1 MANFKIAWN
10 AFWSI
15 FKSDDLA
22 KTWNDIVANPQPA
35 ALPPAEKE
43 KTEAEPQPQET
54 TTPAP
59 VTAKGEAVHTLAILQ
74 RESRLIDFL
83 QEDIAPYSNE
93 QIGAAVRKVHD
104 DAHNALEK
112 YFKLTPI
119 RTEAEGETI
128 TLDKSFDGR
137 QIRLTG
143 KTAGEPP
150 FRGQLLHRGWKA
162 ESINLPQRTDA
173 VDPSVICPAEVEI

>member
-1 MANFKIAWN
+1 MANFKTAWN

-35 ALPPAEKE
+35 LPPAEKE
-43 KTEAEPQPQET
+43 KTEAESQPQET
-54 TTPAP
+54 TKPAP

>member
-1 MANFKIAWN
+1 MANFKTAWN

-15 FKSDDLA
+15 FKSDELA
-22 KTWNDIVANPQPA
+22 KTWNDIVASPRQP
-35 ALPPAEKE
+35 ALPPVENKPEQAEI
-43 KTEAEPQPQET
+43 QVET
-54 TTPAP
+54 P
-59 VTAKGEAVHTLAILQ
+59 VAATQATAKGEAVHALAILQ

-93 QIGAAVRKVHD
+93 QIGAVVRKVHD

-119 RTEAEGETI
+119 RTEAEGDSI
-128 TLDKSFDGR
+128 TLDKSFDSK

-143 KTAGEPP
+143 KTVGEPP
-150 FRGQLLHRGWKA
+150 FHGHLLHRGWKA
-162 ESINLPQRTDA
+162 ENIALPQRTDA
-173 VDPSVICPAEVEI
+173 VDPSVVCPAEVEI

>member
-1 MANFKIAWN
+1 MANFKTAWN

-22 KTWNDIVANPQPA
+22 KAWKDVVTNPQP
-35 ALPPAEKE
+35 ALPPAEKD
-43 KTEAEPQPQET
+43 KPKAELQPQET
-54 TTPAP
+54 AKPARST
-59 VTAKGEAVHTLAILQ
+59 VEGEAVHTLAILQ

-83 QEDIAPYSNE
+83 QEDIAPYTNE

-112 YFKLTPI
+112 YFKLVPI
-119 RTEAEGETI
+119 RTEAEGEAI

-143 KTAGEPP
+143 KPAGEPP
-150 FRGQLLHRGWKA
+150 FRGLLLHRGWKA
-162 ESINLPQRTDA
+162 ESITLPQRTDA
-173 VDPSVICPAEVEI
+173 VDPSVVCPAEVEI

>member
-1 MANFKIAWN
+1 MANFKTAWN
-10 AFWSI
+10 AFWTI
-15 FKSDDLA
+15 FKSDELA

-35 ALPPAEKE
+35 LPPAEPQ
-43 KTEAEPQPQET
+43 AEPTEPQEEAP
-54 TTPAP
+54 TPA
-59 VTAKGEAVHTLAILQ
+59 VKSTTKGEAVHTLALLQ

-83 QEDIAPYSNE
+83 QEDIAPYTNE

-112 YFKLTPI
+112 YFKLVPF
-119 RTEAEGETI
+119 RTENEGDGI
-128 TLDKSFDGR
+128 TLDKSFDSK

-150 FRGQLLHRGWKA
+150 FRGTLLHRGWKA
-162 ESINLPQRTDA
+162 ENISLPQRTDA
-173 VDPSVICPAEVEI
+173 VDPAVVCPAEVEI